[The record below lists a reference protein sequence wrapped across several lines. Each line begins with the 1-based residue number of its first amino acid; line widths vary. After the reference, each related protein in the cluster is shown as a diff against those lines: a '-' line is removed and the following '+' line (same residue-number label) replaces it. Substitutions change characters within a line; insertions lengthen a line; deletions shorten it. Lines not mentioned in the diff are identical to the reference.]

1 MSVVFIAISPGLD
14 RVKCM
19 NEEKFELRY
28 EDHIAVC
35 QGNKEGGG
43 ADTGTKILPLKK
55 RIGKYNACHTV
66 GFHEMLLSK

>member
-19 NEEKFELRY
+19 NEEKFELSY

-35 QGNKEGGG
+35 QENEKGV
-43 ADTGTKILPLKK
+43 
-55 RIGKYNACHTV
+55 GKTQNIYRHKNDKMSQVT
-66 GFHEMLLSK
+66 FEEM

>member
-19 NEEKFELRY
+19 NEEKFELSY

-43 ADTGTKILPLKK
+43 ADIGTKIIPLKK
-55 RIGKYNACHTV
+55 CIGKYNTWHTV
-66 GFHEMLLSK
+66 GFYEMLLSK